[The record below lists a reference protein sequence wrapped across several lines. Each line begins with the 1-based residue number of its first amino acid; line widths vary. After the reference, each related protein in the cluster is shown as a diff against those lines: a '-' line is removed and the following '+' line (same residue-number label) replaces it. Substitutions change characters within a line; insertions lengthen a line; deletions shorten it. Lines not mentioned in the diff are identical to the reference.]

1 MTQEGD
7 TGIVELKAA
16 QESTPDV
23 GDDDPRAVKLMVD
36 YLYLHGYDPKTA
48 IAPVSVSISEDCK
61 DEGSTHP
68 AAEVEQTVECHQSQS
83 GVPVSG
89 DETKVDDFSI
99 DETAQ
104 PNVTDDFWGFGS
116 VTKKRRKGRK
126 NTKRLDMWQSEPEPE
141 PEPEPEAAP
150 ELEPVSEDYHLSI
163 DSTVTAS
170 TVLDGRSS
178 FLEIHAKVFAIA
190 SKYDVRSLEYDAR
203 KKFKD
208 QTQRSWEIADLI
220 AAIHVVFNLTPDSEF
235 ELRNILKDTMVGHAL
250 TLVQHPAGWAVNKR
264 TPNRRSARSF
274 SLSSGFC
281 SFVQGLLLCSSFVR
295 CTVLKG
301 AWHREPLHRSQQSFD
316 IPTA

>member
-36 YLYLHGYDPKTA
+36 YLYFHDYDPKTA
-48 IAPVSVSISEDCK
+48 IAPVSASISEDCK
-61 DEGSTHP
+61 DEGSTDR

-83 GVPVSG
+83 GAPVSG

-116 VTKKRRKGRK
+116 VTKKRKKGRK

-141 PEPEPEAAP
+141 PEPEPVP
-150 ELEPVSEDYHLSI
+150 ELEPVSEDYHLPI

-235 ELRNILKDTMVGHAL
+235 ELRNILKNTMVGHAL
-250 TLVQHPAGWAVNKR
+250 TLVQHPDFEDAVASIDGLAYDLF
-264 TPNRRSARSF
+264 RRKTYTR
-274 SLSSGFC
+274 
-281 SFVQGLLLCSSFVR
+281 R
-295 CTVLKG
+295 
-301 AWHREPLHRSQQSFD
+301 
-316 IPTA
+316 

>member
-7 TGIVELKAA
+7 TGIVELKAV

-36 YLYLHGYDPKTA
+36 YLYLHDYDPKTA
-48 IAPVSVSISEDCK
+48 VAPVSVSISEDCK
-61 DEGSTHP
+61 DEESTDR

-89 DETKVDDFSI
+89 DETKADDFSI

-104 PNVTDDFWGFGS
+104 PNVTNDFWGFGS
-116 VTKKRRKGRK
+116 VTKKRKKGRK

-141 PEPEPEAAP
+141 PEPVP
-150 ELEPVSEDYHLSI
+150 ELGPVSEDYHLPI

-190 SKYDVRSLEYDAR
+190 SKYDLRSLENDAR

-250 TLVQHPAGWAVNKR
+250 TLVQHPDFEDAVASIDGLAYDLF
-264 TPNRRSARSF
+264 RRKTYTR
-274 SLSSGFC
+274 
-281 SFVQGLLLCSSFVR
+281 R
-295 CTVLKG
+295 
-301 AWHREPLHRSQQSFD
+301 
-316 IPTA
+316 